1 LFNLFLL
8 LVTKKQVLPLLLIF
22 CYSIAYT
29 QNLESIGKDD
39 PLTITGGVSINQILY
54 GISGMESRRDP
65 YSFYASG
72 NVSFNLYGWS
82 IPLSFAYSNQQS
94 SFQQPFNQY
103 SLHPTYKW
111 VTGHFGYTSMSFS
124 PYTLGGHLF
133 LGAGVDATPGK
144 FKISAMYGRL
154 QKSVE
159 PDSLSGQS
167 PAFERYGYGIK
178 VGYADGN
185 DQIGVIL
192 FRAKDDENS
201 ISYIPENEDIT
212 PEENLVLSVM
222 GSKQLFDRLIINA
235 EYAIS
240 GITKDTRSQEID
252 LEENRVFSKVG
263 NVYSPRLSSAYY
275 NAFNSGITYQAT
287 GFSVGVGYE
296 RIDPGYRTLGAYFFN
311 NDLVSYTVNGATA
324 LFGGRVN
331 VSANV
336 GIQQDNLDGDKVS
349 TMERTVGS
357 INVGFAASDKL
368 NLSATYSNFT
378 TFTNIRSQF
387 LDINQ
392 LTPYE
397 NLDTLNFTQIS
408 QSASLNANYIL
419 RNTETRGQ
427 NLNVNLS
434 VQNAADEQGGAEQN
448 SSSQFYMTNASYS
461 LSIVPK
467 SLTISASFN
476 YNENRAF
483 NINSKTLGPTLSV
496 NKSLMEKKM
505 RLSLSSSWNESFTN
519 GEQINRV
526 VNLRGNGG
534 YTVKKK
540 HNINL
545 SLVWVNRESQGKTL
559 RLLMSLPVRWGIVIV
574 LVRGRN

>member
-1 LFNLFLL
+1 MARR
-8 LVTKKQVLPLLLIF
+8 QVLLFIILF
-22 CYSIAYT
+22 CCYITQA
-29 QNLESIGKDD
+29 QNLESIGKEN
-39 PLTITGGVSINQILY
+39 PLTISGGVSVNQILY

-82 IPLSFAYSNQQS
+82 VPLSFAYSNQQS
-94 SFQQPFNQY
+94 TFQQPFNQY
-103 SLHPTYKW
+103 SLNPTYKW
-111 VTGHFGYTSMSFS
+111 ITGHFGYTSMSFS

-159 PDSLSGQS
+159 PDSINGQA
-167 PAFERYGYGIK
+167 PVFERYGYGVK
-178 VGYADGN
+178 LGYADGN
-185 DQIGVIL
+185 DQIGIIL
-192 FRAKDDENS
+192 FKAKDDKNS

-212 PEENLVLSVM
+212 PEENLVLSVS
-222 GSKQLFDRLIINA
+222 GSKQFLNRFVINA

-240 GITKDTRSQEID
+240 GISTDIRSQETD
-252 LEENRVFSKVG
+252 MDNNKLFSNVG
-263 NVYSPRLSSAYY
+263 NLYTPRLSSSYY
-275 NAFNSGITYQAT
+275 NAFNSGLSYQAT

-331 VSANV
+331 VAANV
-336 GIQQDNLDGDKVS
+336 GIQQDNLDGDKIS

-368 NLSATYSNFT
+368 NLNASYSNFT

-419 RNTETRGQ
+419 RSTETRRQ
-427 NLNVNLS
+427 NLNVNVS
-434 VQNAADEQGGAEQN
+434 VQNAADEQGGTSQN

-461 LSIVPK
+461 LSVVPQN
-467 SLTISASFN
+467 LTVTCSFN
-476 YNENRAF
+476 YNENRSL
-483 NINSKTLGPTLSV
+483 NINSKTLGPTLAV
-496 NKSLMEKKM
+496 NKSLLEKQM
-505 RLSLSSSWNESFTN
+505 RLGLSSSWNESFTN
-519 GEQINRV
+519 GEQLNRV
-526 VNLRGNGG
+526 INLRANGG
-534 YTVKKK
+534 YTIKKK

-545 SLVWVNRESQGKTL
+545 SMVWVNRESQGENALAFNEFTGTL
-559 RLLMSLPVRWGIVIV
+559 GYSYSFSSL
-574 LVRGRN
+574 